1 MYLLDTNIWLE
12 RLLNQAKAAEV
23 KQLLDA
29 LDSSEL
35 ALSDFSLHSICVILG
50 RSQKLALLD
59 QFTTDLFI
67 QGRVALL
74 TLSGADTPTV
84 TTAMQTQRLDFDDAY
99 QYVLAKRGNLTFVS
113 FDTDF
118 DRTDLPRQTP
128 AQVVAALSPPPS
140 ASPSEST

>member
-12 RLLNQAKAAEV
+12 RLLNQAKAPEV
-23 KQLLDA
+23 KQLLDT

-50 RSQKLALLD
+50 RSRKLALLD
-59 QFTTDLFI
+59 QFIADLFL

-74 TLSGADTPTV
+74 NISAADVPTV
-84 TTAMQTQRLDFDDAY
+84 TVAMQAHRLDFDDAY
-99 QYVLAKRGNLTFVS
+99 QYVLAKRNNLSLIS
-113 FDTDF
+113 FDPDF

-128 AQVVAALSPPPS
+128 AQVLAARPAPPPGS
-140 ASPSEST
+140 QT